1 MSESGQNF
9 LAGVGHSV
17 KALEEELTNAGQKV
31 SGRIV
36 ESLEHISNGNSS
48 YREQLEK
55 LNKNMAA
62 LNTAHE
68 LHLQETTQRLKE
80 AEKVYAGVD
89 GMIKNLNTTMAE
101 TEKFT
106 GAVEVL
112 NRNIASLNT
121 VYGNMLSAINAMSN
135 GK

>member
-1 MSESGQNF
+1 M
-9 LAGVGHSV
+9 
-17 KALEEELTNAGQKV
+17 NA
-31 SGRIV
+31 
-36 ESLEHISNGNSS
+36 NGKNITDGNNN
-48 YREQLEK
+48 YKEQLEK

-62 LNTAHE
+62 LNAAHE
-68 LHLQETTQRLKE
+68 LHLQDTNQRLKE

-89 GMIKNLNTTMAE
+89 GMIKKLNTTVAE

-106 GAVEVL
+106 GAVEML
-112 NRNIASLNT
+112 NKNIASLNS